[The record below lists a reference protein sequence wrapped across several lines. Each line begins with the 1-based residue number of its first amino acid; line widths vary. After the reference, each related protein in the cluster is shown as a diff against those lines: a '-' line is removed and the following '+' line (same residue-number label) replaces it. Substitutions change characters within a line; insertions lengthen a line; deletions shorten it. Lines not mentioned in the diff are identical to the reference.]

1 MEQEYLIDT
10 NVVIDYM
17 SERFSNSALD
27 FLDNIVNTSFY
38 LSIINKIEILGFK
51 NLSSNEEKQFQ
62 SLIRASNIILL
73 NDDIVDE
80 TIALRKKYSIK
91 LPDAVIAASA
101 ISINAI
107 LITGNIEDFNKLAT
121 LKLLDP
127 NIIK

>member
-1 MEQEYLIDT
+1 MAQGYLIDT

>member
-17 SERFSNSALD
+17 GERFPNSALD
-27 FLDNIVNTSFY
+27 FLDNIINTSFY